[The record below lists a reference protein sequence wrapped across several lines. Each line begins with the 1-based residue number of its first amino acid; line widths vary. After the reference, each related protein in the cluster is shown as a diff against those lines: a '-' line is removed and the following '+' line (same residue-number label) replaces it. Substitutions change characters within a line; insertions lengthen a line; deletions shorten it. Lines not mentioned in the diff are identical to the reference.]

1 VTAEHPFRQRPNR
14 TLATLAFPVLLSMI
28 AEPIT
33 GLVDTAFV
41 KELGSASLG
50 AVGVATVLL
59 SGLLWVF
66 NFLAVGSQTQVAQ
79 ADGAGD
85 RERAA
90 EIAGLALALAVIL
103 GAAVA
108 ALVFFAAAPLAELM
122 GATGELRDEAV
133 TYLRVRAA
141 ASPFWLVTL
150 VCFGTLRG
158 LQDMRVPMW
167 IAIGVNGLNA
177 GLDPLLIFGAGPI
190 PAFGVGGAAAATAIS
205 QAIGGVVSAAI
216 VWRRLGI
223 RRPRAGDLGRL
234 LAIGRDMFIRTGL
247 LTLFL
252 VLATRAATRLG
263 DGEAAAHQA
272 IRQVWMFTALF
283 LDAFAITAQSLVGY
297 FVGAGDVAEARRVA
311 ATALRWS
318 IGIGVV
324 LGAGLLAATDAVAW
338 ALVPDGAVDLFAGAW
353 VIACVSQPIN
363 AVSFATDGIH
373 WGTGDFGFL
382 RTAMIAA
389 TGAGAIGLALLSTSL
404 PAVWAVTAGWI
415 AIRAGLGALRVWP
428 GIGAAPL
435 RR

>member
-141 ASPFWLVTL
+141 AIPFWLVTL
-150 VCFGTLRG
+150 VCFGALRG

-205 QAIGGVVSAAI
+205 QAIG
-216 VWRRLGI
+216 
-223 RRPRAGDLGRL
+223 
-234 LAIGRDMFIRTGL
+234 GL

-389 TGAGAIGLALLSTSL
+389 TGAGAIGLALLSSSL

-435 RR
+435 GR